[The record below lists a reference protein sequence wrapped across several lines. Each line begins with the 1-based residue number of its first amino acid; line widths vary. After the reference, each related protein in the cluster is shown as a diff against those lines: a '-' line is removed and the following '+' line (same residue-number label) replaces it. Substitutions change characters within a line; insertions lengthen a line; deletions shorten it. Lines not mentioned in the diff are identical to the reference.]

1 MKETLRAV
9 PLFADLSED
18 DLDAL
23 VDGAKPVSLE
33 ANELLFAE
41 GDEGDVAYV
50 VTAGEVEIVKV
61 TAAKEV
67 LLAVRG
73 EGSVIGEMALFDAKP
88 RSASVRARS
97 PVELLSIG
105 KDELDALLESS
116 ASASRSLFEMMLTR
130 LRQNEVQLRQTERMA
145 QLGTLTAGLAHELNN
160 PAAAVRRG
168 ANQLRDAM
176 SNYVAKVAGSL
187 RRRCLT
193 LATIVYR
200 SCWGP
205 VAGSWSPSMH
215 LLAATS
221 RRNWRIVSMSWASM
235 KPGRSSLNL

>member
-73 EGSVIGEMALFDAKP
+73 EGSVIGEMAL
-88 RSASVRARS
+88 
-97 PVELLSIG
+97 L
-105 KDELDALLESS
+105 AL
-116 ASASRSLFEMMLTR
+116 
-130 LRQNEVQLRQTERMA
+130 
-145 QLGTLTAGLAHELNN
+145 G
-160 PAAAVRRG
+160 
-168 ANQLRDAM
+168 
-176 SNYVAKVAGSL
+176 
-187 RRRCLT
+187 RRR
-193 LATIVYR
+193 R
-200 SCWGP
+200 EGE
-205 VAGSWSPSMH
+205 
-215 LLAATS
+215 S
-221 RRNWRIVSMSWASM
+221 RTCRVIQSAR
-235 KPGRSSLNL
+235 PQG